1 MEIESIRKEAY
12 AKVFEIMSIITS
24 SIDINS
30 LNLEYIQYRIKTKDS
45 IIKKME
51 KVGNNIYDV
60 YDLIGIKYVFQDLS
74 IVDTF
79 CKNIKSIK
87 DFNIVEIKDYL
98 KKIHPRDPNYNALH
112 ILLTYDNFPCEI
124 EIMDTNMSK
133 HIIMSHDDFKKGLLK

>member
-1 MEIESIRKEAY
+1 MKLENVRKEAY
-12 AKVFEIMSIITS
+12 AKVFEIMGIITNS
-24 SIDINS
+24 NDINL
-30 LNLEYIQYRIKTKDS
+30 LNIEYIQYRIKTKDS

-51 KVGNNIYDV
+51 NVGNNIYDV

-74 IVDTF
+74 IIDTF

-87 DFNIVEIKDYL
+87 EFKIVEIRDYL
-98 KKIHPRDPNYNALH
+98 KKGHPRDQNYKALH

-133 HIIMSHDDFKKGLLK
+133 HIVMSHDDYKKGLLK